1 MQPAIMLVSIATAIR
16 LPYCFITVVVRSWT
30 DHTVTVPFAHL
41 QLLHATGTH
50 HCTLMTYCTAIACLA
65 YTVLPGSSGV
75 ACSYGFSLKLVSFR
89 NVKLTR
95 VTTGFESL
103 RLVA

>member
-1 MQPAIMLVSIATAIR
+1 MLVSIATAIR

-50 HCTLMTYCTAIACLA
+50 HCTLMT
-65 YTVLPGSSGV
+65 VLYSYSLLSLYRTSYYQAPGV